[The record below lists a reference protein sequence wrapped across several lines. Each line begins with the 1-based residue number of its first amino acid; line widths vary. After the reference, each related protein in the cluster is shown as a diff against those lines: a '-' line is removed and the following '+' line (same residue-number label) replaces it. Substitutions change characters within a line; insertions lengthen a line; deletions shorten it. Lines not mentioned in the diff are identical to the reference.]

1 MKQHFHEQL
10 LWTRVTKYPKLLL
23 DRLAESWIGDGL
35 VHLEPGG
42 GAELLPGG
50 SQDTGPGHLRSSIG
64 GQENQENATDLEIG
78 LEVLET
84 RKIGWPVD
92 ENAANPALS
101 AKYFTAVR
109 ISFILHILGKYLNV
123 GTLQAIFSLWCH
135 CQRKNLPIIQII
147 CLKSFALLGQMQYL
161 SSFISLRQVSASFP
175 MILMV
180 MKMLHMLNSGWTE
193 CVVDDDDV
201 GQDTVALPGCSKT
214 NWESLSERWRP
225 TSSST
230 CMLR

>member
-23 DRLAESWIGDGL
+23 DRLAESWIGDVL

-42 GAELLPGG
+42 RAELLPGG

-84 RKIGWPVD
+84 REIGWSVD

-109 ISFILHILGKYLNV
+109 ISFCLHILGKHLDVGAYLAYGAKFSCPKEKRCQSSKLFASNIKFC
-123 GTLQAIFSLWCH
+123 AIIRSDAVSFQVFFH
-135 CQRKNLPIIQII
+135 CA
-147 CLKSFALLGQMQYL
+147 KSRA
-161 SSFISLRQVSASFP
+161 ASFP
-175 MILMV
+175 MILMS
-180 MKMLHMLNSGWTE
+180 MKILHMFNSG
-193 CVVDDDDV
+193 
-201 GQDTVALPGCSKT
+201 
-214 NWESLSERWRP
+214 
-225 TSSST
+225 
-230 CMLR
+230 